1 MKTKIILIILAIAS
15 TALSAGGIALA
26 RNAALRRAV
35 VISLPLA
42 TLENADYQIP
52 PGTYRLGL
60 HRWTKTG
67 TLVPMLEHV
76 PIAGS
81 GPATLREYGVSTSP
95 SEGGLR
101 GSYRTYIL
109 IHPGTRPEHSKGCI
123 LTSRENVELLTQLIQ
138 THENVYVTVSPAPAA
153 PAQ

>member
-1 MKTKIILIILAIAS
+1 MKTKLILIILTIAS

-67 TLVPMLEHV
+67 TLVPILQGV
-76 PIAGS
+76 PG
-81 GPATLREYGVSTSP
+81 
-95 SEGGLR
+95 
-101 GSYRTYIL
+101 RTYIL

-138 THENVYVTVSPAPAA
+138 THENGYVTVSPAIAA